1 MKNSPSVSQR
11 IGKMRYLLRNLPSDA
26 VFADDGQGRVLT
38 GQAEL
43 FAGGKPKHLAHGGEV
58 SDLIGRL
65 NVEVKI
71 SQNDFR
77 DADAA

>member
-1 MKNSPSVSQR
+1 MIQY
-11 IGKMRYLLRNLPSDA
+11 RYHDSLFGGS
-26 VFADDGQGRVLT
+26 

-65 NVEVKI
+65 NVKI
-71 SQNDFR
+71 HICQNDFR

>member
-1 MKNSPSVSQR
+1 MQC
-11 IGKMRYLLRNLPSDA
+11 LLRNLPSDA
-26 VFADDGQGRVLT
+26 VLADDGQGRVLT

-43 FAGGKPKHLAHGGEV
+43 LAGGKPKHLAHGGEV